1 MNEEQF
7 IQALH
12 EKGIELTDYT
22 SGAIQKIF

>member
-12 EKGIELTDYT
+12 EKGIELTT
-22 SGAIQKIF
+22 TQVEQFRKVF